1 MQLNRRGF
9 LAAGAAAGV
18 AGAAADVQ
26 AQEAVALTESQ
37 LGSMLAAMGLKVKQE
52 KQRFDFQFKYKYER
66 EDWVL
71 SMSAVLSQ
79 NSESVWVMA
88 WLDEC
93 PKSASEVPRTA
104 LLRLLSLNDRLGK
117 GKFFAYIA
125 NNRRFILQ
133 RVVPNKGIT
142 TNGLKST
149 LTDLGGSVA
158 ESYAHWSVA
167 NWTSKPANSASAPS
181 RAAAGPATENRN

>member
-26 AQEAVALTESQ
+26 AQEAGALTESQ

-52 KQRFDFQFKYKYER
+52 KQRFDFQFKYKFEG

-181 RAAAGPATENRN
+181 RTAAGPATGNRN